1 LDSTQTIALVKEF
14 GFPVFMC
21 VWLMARTDKRL
32 DRVISLLEAMTS
44 RGDTHA

>member
-1 LDSTQTIALVKEF
+1 MDLPQLIALVKEV

-32 DRVISLLEAMTS
+32 DRILGLVEAMA
-44 RGDTHA
+44 GAKHVE